1 VKFRKYLKNKY
12 DTKEKMDDFLKGY
25 EEFKLGIILK
35 DKREKEVMEEDSK
48 IVELFISGA
57 IIALIIVFGVNF
69 ISTAKIIEMPI
80 SKPISKTIKGG

>member
-1 VKFRKYLKNKY
+1 MR
-12 DTKEKMDDFLKGY
+12 
-25 EEFKLGIILK
+25 
-35 DKREKEVMEEDSK
+35 EEDSK